1 MIKLIIFLNGIY
13 DILCSFSILFSNN
26 YFSNIH
32 PKLFKDKEN
41 QENPIIRRFMAYWIL
56 TYGSIRLFSG
66 YYQNSKELLL
76 LAYYSYLIE
85 ILAFEYELFISNSLY
100 LYKVK
105 FISIVSIIIIKK
117 IEKLIK

>member
-1 MIKLIIFLNGIY
+1 
-13 DILCSFSILFSNN
+13 
-26 YFSNIH
+26 
-32 PKLFKDKEN
+32 
-41 QENPIIRRFMAYWIL
+41 MAYWIL

-105 FISIVSIIIIKK
+105 FISIMSIIIIKK

>member
-1 MIKLIIFLNGIY
+1 MIKSIIFLNGIY
-13 DILCSFSILFSNN
+13 DILCSYSILFTNN
-26 YFSNIH
+26 FLSNIH
-32 PKLFKDKEN
+32 PSLFKEEEN
-41 QENPIIRRFMAYWIL
+41 KNNPIIRRFLAYWIL
-56 TYGSIRLFSG
+56 TYGLIRLFSG

-105 FISIVSIIIIKK
+105 FISIISIIIIKK
-117 IEKLIK
+117 IKLY